1 MPNNTPLRVRF
12 VIAILGAFLLWSGF
26 PAEGASAQESM
37 RVMID
42 GNYLSTEIALV
53 EKDSQV
59 WLPADDLVQA
69 LEFETKWN
77 DTQTKMEA
85 SNKKRK
91 IVFTLNKETALV
103 DGKRVS
109 LPKPMEIV
117 TGHAMMSVKTFQRC
131 FNCEVTL
138 DAQRRLVLIN
148 TPFQP
153 VSIFTFDH
161 YLTYDK
167 IPEKVV
173 SMNSHTTEVL
183 MALGLGPKIVGTAFN
198 NVDILPKYKE
208 AFDRIPKL
216 AEKYPSFEVLLD
228 TGADFVY
235 GRSSVFT
242 SSYKCATM
250 EEMIQNGIK
259 PYVAKASY
267 TKNADFNDVFEDF
280 VNLGKIFNIENRTAL
295 FMEGLKNRIAETAR
309 VVNATRPVT
318 VFVYDFGTKDAFTA
332 GKSLETYIIQTA
344 GGKNVFDDIDKTWAH
359 VNWEIVVD
367 RNPDV
372 IVINDY
378 GKTSLQE
385 KIDFLK
391 SSPILKETRA
401 VKDDRFVAV
410 PLSSVFPGI
419 RIAQAVEDIARGLH
433 PEMF

>member
-1 MPNNTPLRVRF
+1 MKAMV
-12 VIAILGAFLLWSGF
+12 
-26 PAEGASAQESM
+26 
-37 RVMID
+37 D
-42 GNYLSTEIALV
+42 GNYLNTEIALV
-53 EKDSQV
+53 EKDNLV
-59 WLPADDLVQA
+59 WLPATDLMRA
-69 LEFETKWN
+69 LAFEAKWS
-77 DTQTKMEA
+77 DSQTKLEA
-85 SNKKRK
+85 ENGKRK
-91 IVFTLNKETALV
+91 VIFTLDKDTALV

-109 LPKPMEIV
+109 LPNPMEKIA
-117 TGHAMMSVKTFQRC
+117 GHAMMSVKAIEEVL
-131 FNCEVTL
+131 NCEVTL
-138 DAQRRLVLIN
+138 NTQRRLVLIN
-148 TPFQP
+148 APFQP

-183 MALGLGPKIVGTAFN
+183 MALGLGSKIVGTAFN
-198 NVDILPKYKE
+198 NVEILPKYKA
-208 AFDRIPKL
+208 AFDRIPQL

-295 FMEGLKNRIAETAR
+295 FVADLKKRIAETAR

-378 GKTSLQE
+378 GKTPLQE

-391 SSPILKETRA
+391 SSPILKETQA
-401 VKDDRFVAV
+401 VKNGRFVAV

-419 RIAQAVEDIARGLH
+419 RVAQAVEEIARGLH
-433 PEMF
+433 PELF